1 MTYEPYDPNDRQ
13 ITPRT
18 QAVAWLVLLALLI
31 GTVAVSDALTGRG
44 RYRARCRRR
53 RGGCRGV
60 LIATAM
66 A

>member
-31 GTVAVSDALTGRG
+31 GTVAVSDALTGVG
-44 RYRARCRRR
+44 DTGHDVAAAEVVVEEC
-53 RGGCRGV
+53 
-60 LIATAM
+60 
-66 A
+66 